1 MTITDE
7 MFALTQEQT
16 DCCRRKKPMMS
27 QVTIPP
33 PQYPA
38 QGLCSSL
45 FKSCDYPAATA
56 ITGLKITVA

>member
-16 DCCRRKKPMMS
+16 DCCRRNKPMMS

-38 QGLCSSL
+38 QGLCS
-45 FKSCDYPAATA
+45 Y
-56 ITGLKITVA
+56 V